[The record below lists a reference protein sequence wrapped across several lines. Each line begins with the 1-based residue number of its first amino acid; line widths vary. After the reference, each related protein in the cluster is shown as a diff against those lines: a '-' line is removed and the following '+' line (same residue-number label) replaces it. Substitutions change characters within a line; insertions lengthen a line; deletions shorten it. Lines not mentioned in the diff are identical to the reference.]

1 MKKDMINLNYKN
13 LIFFFFFLYA
23 SLLVGFYFDEDTTGG
38 AFLDYK
44 GQKSVSQAFAIDFKN
59 TLMNYDN
66 FATRHSPF
74 LIIFLSFFE
83 YFNINDH
90 IIRIIHLNI
99 CLALPL
105 IFYLI
110 LKEKFKFIR
119 TEYLLLIV
127 GLIFISPTFRSLAI
141 WPDSRLF
148 GLIFFSISI
157 LYYLYF
163 VNYKK
168 FNYCLYNIF
177 FCALASYLSPNFSI
191 FSIYF
196 FYGFNKYYKFLSK
209 EILSIILLNLILA
222 LPAFYYLFVLE
233 INFLTK
239 TAIIADEKELLFF
252 KNISNQILIIPTIIF
267 FYLFPLVAL
276 KLIEIRTSP
285 LKKIIFISLL
295 TFFTCLFFFDYKY
308 SFTGGGIFFK
318 ISYYLFNNNYLF
330 FIISL
335 ISIIFLGI
343 ICNNKFDNF
352 LLFFLLL
359 LNNPQISIY
368 HKYYDPFIL
377 ILALSIFNFQFNLKK
392 INFHKLKYIYLYFFS
407 FLIIS
412 FFK

>member
-1 MKKDMINLNYKN
+1 M
-13 LIFFFFFLYA
+13 
-23 SLLVGFYFDEDTTGG
+23 LLGFYFNEDTTGG

-44 GQKSVSQAFAIDFKN
+44 GQKNVSQAFAIDFKN
-59 TLMNYDN
+59 TLLNYDN
-66 FATRHSPF
+66 FATRHSPI

-83 YFNINDH
+83 YLDINDQ
-90 IIRIIHLNI
+90 IIRIIHLNL
-99 CLALPL
+99 CLTLPI

-110 LKEKFKFIR
+110 LKEKFKNIR
-119 TEYLLLIV
+119 NEYILLIV

-157 LYYLYF
+157 LYYLNF
-163 VNYKK
+163 DNYKK
-168 FNYCLYNIF
+168 FNYCFYNIF
-177 FCALASYLSPNFSI
+177 FCALASYVSPNFSI

-196 FYGFNKYYKFLSK
+196 FYGFVKYYKFLSK
-209 EILSIILLNLILA
+209 EILLIILFNLLLA
-222 LPAFYYLFVLE
+222 IPAFYYLFILE
-233 INFLTK
+233 INFLMK
-239 TAIIADEKELLFF
+239 TAIISDEKELLFF

-267 FYLFPLVAL
+267 FYLFPFVAL
-276 KLIEIRTSP
+276 KLIEIKTKHI
-285 LKKIIFISLL
+285 KKIFFISIIIFLI
-295 TFFTCLFFFDYKY
+295 CLFFFDYKY

-330 FIISL
+330 YLISL

-343 ICNNKFDNF
+343 ISANKIDNF

-368 HKYYDPFIL
+368 HKYYDPFLL

-392 INFHKLKYIYLYFFS
+392 INLYKLKFIYLYFLL
-407 FLIIS
+407 FLIMS